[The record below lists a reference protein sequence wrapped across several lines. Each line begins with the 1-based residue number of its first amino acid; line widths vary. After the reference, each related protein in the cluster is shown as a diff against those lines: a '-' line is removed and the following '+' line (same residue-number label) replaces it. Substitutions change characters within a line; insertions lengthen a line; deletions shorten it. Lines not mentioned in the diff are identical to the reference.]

1 METSISKLIV
11 VNNPKKWPLE
21 IPGIRVVS
29 ARDYLM
35 DPAFINMKGGKI
47 FNLCRTY
54 RYQSTGYYVSLLAA
68 ARGHKAFPDIQTI
81 EEMKSPAL
89 IRIITG
95 DLDELI
101 QKSLSGILARKF
113 TLSIYFGKNVA
124 RKYDQLSLRLFAM
137 FQAPLLRAYFSRKGS
152 AWRLNGI
159 QLISANDIPDEH
171 FLYVISFAH
180 EYFMRKSYRVRR
192 KKIQPYDMAILAPPP
207 EDPEPPSDEKAMR
220 KLMRAAEDSGFNVEL
235 INKEDINRVAE
246 FDALLIR
253 DTTSVNHYTFRM
265 AQRAEAEG
273 LVVIDDPVSILKC
286 TNKVYLAEL
295 MKHCH
300 ISSPETVIFN
310 RETMETVPRHINFP
324 IILKQPDSFF
334 SKGVVKVRDMD
345 EFVHESV
352 RFFEKS
358 DLIIAQE
365 FMPTDFDWRVGIF
378 DRKPI
383 FVCKYYM
390 ANSHWQV
397 MNWEKTGTD
406 KYGSTE
412 TFRIEDAPDSVVK
425 LALRAANLIGDG
437 LYGVDLKVYKN
448 RPSIIEINDNP
459 NLDSGT
465 EDACL
470 KDDLYRIIM
479 NVFLE
484 RVKKKQLMQSREVG
498 K

>member
-1 METSISKLIV
+1 METSVSKLIV

-21 IPGIRVVS
+21 IPGIRVIA

-35 DPAFINMKGGKI
+35 DQAFINMKGVRV

-89 IRIITG
+89 IRIITE
-95 DLDELI
+95 DLEELI

-113 TLSIYFGKNVA
+113 VLSIYFGKNVA
-124 RKYDQLSLRLFAM
+124 RKYDQLSLRLFTM
-137 FQAPLLRAYFSRKGS
+137 FQAPLLRAYFSRKGTT
-152 AWRLNGI
+152 WRLNSI

-171 FLYVISFAH
+171 FLYVINFAH
-180 EYFMRKSYRVRR
+180 EYFMRKSYNIRR
-192 KKIQPYDMAILAPPP
+192 KKIQAYDMAILAPPP
-207 EDPEPPSDEKAMR
+207 EDPEPPSCEKAMR
-220 KLMRAAEDSGFNVEL
+220 KLAKAAEDVGFNVEL
-235 INKEDINRVAE
+235 INKDDINRLAE
-246 FDALLIR
+246 FDALFIR

-265 AQRAEAEG
+265 AQRGEAEG
-273 LVVIDDPVSILKC
+273 LVVLDDSQSILKC
-286 TNKVYLAEL
+286 TNKVYLAEV
-295 MKHCH
+295 MKHYH
-300 ISSPETVIFN
+300 ISCPETVIFN
-310 RETMETVPRHINFP
+310 REMADRIPSQMRFP

-334 SKGVVKVRDMD
+334 SMGVVKVENME
-345 EFVHESV
+345 EFIHESA
-352 RFFEKS
+352 RYFEKS

-365 FMPTDFDWRVGIF
+365 FTPTDFDWRVGVL

-390 ANSHWQV
+390 ADSHWQV
-397 MNWEKTGTD
+397 MNWQKTGTD
-406 KYGSTE
+406 KYGLTE
-412 TFRIEDAPDSVVK
+412 TMLVEDAPPAVVK
-425 LALRAANLIGDG
+425 LAVRAANLIGDG

-459 NLDSGT
+459 NLDAGT

-470 KDDLYRIIM
+470 GDELYRNIM
-479 NVFLE
+479 SVFLE
-484 RVKKKQLMQSREVG
+484 RVKKKRMMQSREVV